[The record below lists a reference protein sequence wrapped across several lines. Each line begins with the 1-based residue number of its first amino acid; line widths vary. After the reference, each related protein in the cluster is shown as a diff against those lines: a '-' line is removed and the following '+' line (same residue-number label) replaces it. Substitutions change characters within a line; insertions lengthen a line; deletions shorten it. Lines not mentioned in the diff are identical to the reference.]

1 MYSRLPMS
9 SARNIMFVT
18 FYDEDIFMQLADSNR
33 FAVLQQK
40 TYVEFFAG
48 IGLVHAGLEKQGW
61 SIALANDFDSSKY
74 QMYRGNFTDA
84 SHYFILDDIFKL
96 NVNDIP
102 STTLATACFPCK
114 DLSLAGSLNG
124 FYGKHSSAI
133 WGFTRI
139 LEQMQQRKPPI
150 IMLENVVG
158 LLRIQQGEAF
168 KLILQELND
177 LGYVVDAFIVDAAQF
192 VPQSRERMFVV
203 GLRNDIF
210 TTCRREIN
218 FFGLESKIRPKA
230 LASFIINHPEI
241 KWHIHHLSSPPDC
254 SPALETIIENI
265 PDNDPLWW
273 SAERAS
279 YLLQQMSPRHKEIA
293 NRMIHT
299 PRWSYGTV
307 FRRMRQGKSTAE
319 LRTDGLAGCL
329 RTPAGGSAKQILFK
343 AGYGQYFVRLVTPR
357 EAARLMGANNYRIVV
372 PSDQALFGFG
382 DAVCVPVV
390 EWIAEHY
397 LNTVIDEYICQYSS
411 SRICSSIDQTRDGEN
426 MDTNEAIH
434 VKLERLYEEWY
445 AGIDKEDGKSGWGA
459 ICGGITIV
467 ENLLK
472 DYTLDITLHRTKGGT
487 QLRSQGL
494 ALGNKVLRKF
504 NANQRLM
511 TGEFGRTSRGA
522 PRAAERL
529 LALLMSLHLE
539 TLSQE
544 KRNEYLNY
552 LEGLMVQALLLLMER
567 EQQEIDF
574 AQSLSTEKAI
584 EMLLE
589 NASGASS
596 GAIAQHLVGA
606 KLELRFPSI
615 VITNEPAS
623 AADEPTHRSG
633 DFHVGDTVI
642 HVTMAPQ
649 DAVFAKCQANL
660 RQGLRVYLLVASKR
674 LTLAT
679 TKAQKYGIADAIVVK
694 SIESFVAQNLDEM
707 AAFSSEGL
715 IKQREVLLQVY
726 NRRVKESHER
736 YAPLLILKDNHL
748 VSVEEVEL
756 Q

>member
-1 MYSRLPMS
+1 
-9 SARNIMFVT
+9 
-18 FYDEDIFMQLADSNR
+18 MQLVASNT
-33 FAVLQQK
+33 FDVLQQK

-61 SIALANDFDSSKY
+61 SIALANDFDASKY
-74 QMYRGNFTDA
+74 QMYHGNFTDA
-84 SHYFILDDIFKL
+84 SRYFILDDIFKL

-177 LGYVVDAFIVDAAQF
+177 LGYSVDAFIVDAAQF

-210 TTCRREIN
+210 TSYHHEIN
-218 FFGLESKIRPKA
+218 FFGLESKLRPKV

-241 KWHIHHLSSPPDC
+241 KWHIRSLSRLPDRSPV
-254 SPALETIIENI
+254 LQTIIENI
-265 PDNDPLWW
+265 PDNDPVWW

-279 YLLQQMSPRHKEIA
+279 YLLQQMSPRHREIA
-293 NRMIHT
+293 DRMIST
-299 PRWSYGTV
+299 SQWSYGTV

-343 AGYGQYFVRLVTPR
+343 AGYGQYFVRLITPR
-357 EAARLMGANNYRIVV
+357 EAARLMGADSYCITV

-390 EWIAEHY
+390 EWIAEQY
-397 LNTVIDEYICQYSS
+397 LNLVIDEYSCQKTTLEVV
-411 SRICSSIDQTRDGEN
+411 RRGDQHRDGEN
-426 MDTNEAIH
+426 MAINETMHIR
-434 VKLERLYEEWY
+434 LEQLYEEWY

-459 ICGGITIV
+459 ICGGITTI
-467 ENLLK
+467 ENLRK
-472 DYTLDITLHRTKGGT
+472 NYVLDITLHRTKGGT

-494 ALGNKVLRKF
+494 ALGNRVLRKF
-504 NANQRLM
+504 NANQRLV

-529 LALLMSLHLE
+529 LALLVSLNLE

-544 KRNEYLNY
+544 
-552 LEGLMVQALLLLMER
+552 ER
-567 EQQEIDF
+567 
-574 AQSLSTEKAI
+574 
-584 EMLLE
+584 
-589 NASGASS
+589 
-596 GAIAQHLVGA
+596 
-606 KLELRFPSI
+606 
-615 VITNEPAS
+615 
-623 AADEPTHRSG
+623 
-633 DFHVGDTVI
+633 
-642 HVTMAPQ
+642 
-649 DAVFAKCQANL
+649 
-660 RQGLRVYLLVASKR
+660 LVARKLR
-674 LTLAT
+674 CN
-679 TKAQKYGIADAIVVK
+679 KG
-694 SIESFVAQNLDEM
+694 
-707 AAFSSEGL
+707 
-715 IKQREVLLQVY
+715 
-726 NRRVKESHER
+726 
-736 YAPLLILKDNHL
+736 
-748 VSVEEVEL
+748 
-756 Q
+756 